1 MPNWPRHLALGLAL
15 LARDVWCGW
24 IRRCA
29 QTKLKWAH
37 VYEVSEPY
45 HTQALWA
52 AEEIKKRTNGRYEI
66 GVFPASQLGNEN
78 QINEGLGLGTV
89 DIIYTGTSFAGS
101 IHKPLAI
108 SGAPFMLRDFN
119 HWKAYRDSKL
129 FRDIAKGYEDKTKH
143 KIVAL
148 TYYGER
154 MVTANKE
161 IKKPEDMKGMKLRVP
176 PAPLYLMLAKSV
188 GANATPIA
196 FAEVYLALQQGT
208 VDGQENPLPT
218 IMAKKFYEVQSHIML
233 TGHIV
238 ESLLT
243 IVGSHVWAK
252 LSDADKKVFE
262 EVLTQAAAK
271 ASDEI
276 RTSEQ
281 KIADQLRKLGKTVVV
296 GRPRGLPQGG
306 DPAAQRRLR
315 RRRLVAGRIRRA
327 AGVEVTG
334 IRGDVPAC
342 RAYRKR
348 EVTDAVW
355 ARAGRMSE
363 TREVGRQAK
372 QHLIEVED
380 AEVVDRASPG
390 GLARLRAVLV
400 ARLHRLSAVLHA
412 LRAQRQPGLDRG
424 NRALCADVG
433 RVHRRR
439 DGDAP
444 QHAYRRRT
452 AVERDEAGAAARG
465 AAGLRR
471 FRQAGLHRPL
481 GFRSR

>member
-1 MPNWPRHLALGLAL
+1 M
-15 LARDVWCGW
+15 
-24 IRRCA
+24 IRRCKIWLAGGAEQYTADMGEMVMRTWWHQLALSLSFVIATFGMGGSAGA

-52 AEEIKKRTNGRYEI
+52 ADEIKKRTNGRYEV

-119 HWKAYRDSKL
+119 HWKAYRDSSL
-129 FRDIAKGYEDKTKH
+129 FRGIARGYEDKTKH
-143 KIVAL
+143 KIMAL

-243 IVGSHVWAK
+243 IVGAPVWAK

-262 EVLTQAAAK
+262 EVLAQAAGK

-276 RTSEQ
+276 RASEQ
-281 KIADQLRKLGKTVVV
+281 QIADQLRKLGKTVV
-296 GRPRGLPQGG
+296 Q
-306 DPAAQRRLR
+306 
-315 RRRLVAGRIRRA
+315 
-327 AGVEVTG
+327 
-334 IRGDVPAC
+334 
-342 RAYRKR
+342 
-348 EVTDAVW
+348 
-355 ARAGRMSE
+355 
-363 TREVGRQAK
+363 
-372 QHLIEVED
+372 
-380 AEVVDRASPG
+380 VDREAFRKAAVPLHNDAS
-390 GLARLRAVLV
+390 
-400 ARLHRLSAVLHA
+400 
-412 LRAQRQPGLDRG
+412 
-424 NRALCADVG
+424 
-433 RVHRRR
+433 
-439 DGDAP
+439 
-444 QHAYRRRT
+444 
-452 AVERDEAGAAARG
+452 AGAGWSRAEYDA
-465 AAGLRR
+465 L
-471 FRQAGLHRPL
+471 QALK
-481 GFRSR
+481 

>member
-1 MPNWPRHLALGLAL
+1 MPNWPRHLAHGLAL
-15 LARDVWCGW
+15 AAALFAMAGPAG
-24 IRRCA
+24 A

-101 IHKPLAI
+101 IHKPLSI

-154 MVTANKE
+154 MVTANRE

-233 TGHIV
+233 TGHIT
-238 ESLLT
+238 ESLVT
-243 IVGSHVWAK
+243 IVGGHVWAK
-252 LSDADKKVFE
+252 LSDDDKKVFE
-262 EVLTQAAAK
+262 DVLAQAAC
-271 ASDEI
+271 
-276 RTSEQ
+276 
-281 KIADQLRKLGKTVVV
+281 
-296 GRPRGLPQGG
+296 QG
-306 DPAAQRRLR
+306 
-315 RRRLVAGRIRRA
+315 V
-327 AGVEVTG
+327 
-334 IRGDVPAC
+334 
-342 RAYRKR
+342 
-348 EVTDAVW
+348 
-355 ARAGRMSE
+355 
-363 TREVGRQAK
+363 
-372 QHLIEVED
+372 
-380 AEVVDRASPG
+380 
-390 GLARLRAVLV
+390 
-400 ARLHRLSAVLHA
+400 
-412 LRAQRQPGLDRG
+412 
-424 NRALCADVG
+424 
-433 RVHRRR
+433 
-439 DGDAP
+439 
-444 QHAYRRRT
+444 
-452 AVERDEAGAAARG
+452 
-465 AAGLRR
+465 
-471 FRQAGLHRPL
+471 
-481 GFRSR
+481 